1 MSKKI
6 LILTSV
12 FGALIFLGAGCA
24 KRAAVTPSPE
34 KIESPQNQVVAT
46 EKTFQGNSFSFTYL
60 AEYTADDK
68 GLWTAE
74 GYAQHINP
82 PAVCDTCHLPEIEIK
97 SATSNMSLD
106 QKIIADFGLSGATL
120 KEMSA
125 KTGIPYEQVKIGEN
139 MFTKITVSENFDITG
154 YYAKLGNVIVGFR
167 VYWDEKDGEAL
178 RKIIS
183 TLKFE

>member
-1 MSKKI
+1 
-6 LILTSV
+6 
-12 FGALIFLGAGCA
+12 
-24 KRAAVTPSPE
+24 
-34 KIESPQNQVVAT
+34 
-46 EKTFQGNSFSFTYL
+46 
-60 AEYTADDK
+60 
-68 GLWTAE
+68 
-74 GYAQHINP
+74 
-82 PAVCDTCHLPEIEIK
+82 
-97 SATSNMSLD
+97 
-106 QKIIADFGLSGATL
+106 
-120 KEMSA
+120 A